1 MAAASRP
8 FAAPGPLLRALIARA
23 PALLKL
29 GRRDE
34 AAAVEERV
42 VALAAGR
49 APVLFQYAS
58 ALQAAGRPAEAVPA
72 YARVVEVDARLPA
85 AWANLSK
92 ALLDTR
98 QLDSALQAAD
108 IAVEVDPGFARGHAQ
123 RGVVLRELGRV
134 ADALEALEK
143 AASLAPDDPAVLT
156 NRGTCRLLLGDLP
169 GGFADHEHRWRIEP
183 TRSEAQRFRAPLWL
197 GREPLDGKTILLHA
211 EQGFGDTLH
220 FCRYAALAAAEG
232 ARVALQAPRPLLPLL
247 QGLDGV
253 AHLVSDFD
261 PLPPFDLHC
270 PLMSLPLAFGT
281 TLDAIPG
288 PTAYLQPP
296 PDRVAA
302 WRERLGEA
310 KGPRIGIAWFGKP
323 THVSDAARSIALARF
338 VDALPQGAE
347 IVSLHDRTRLGDP
360 MTAYPIRRFEGEL
373 RDFADTAALASQLD
387 LVISVDTSVAHLAAA
402 IGRPTF
408 VLLPFAPDWRWLL
421 DRGDSP
427 WYPAARLFRQ
437 PALGDWDSLLPVV
450 RREAAAFLAG

>member
-1 MAAASRP
+1 
-8 FAAPGPLLRALIARA
+8 LLR
-23 PALLKL
+23 L

-34 AAAVEERV
+34 AAAVEQRV
-42 VALAAGR
+42 IAMAAGR
-49 APVLFQYAS
+49 APVLFAYAT
-58 ALQAAGRPAEAVPA
+58 ALQAGGRAAEAVAA
-72 YARVVEVDARLPA
+72 YARVMEADARLPA

-134 ADALEALEK
+134 ADALEALER

-156 NRGTCRLLLGDLP
+156 NRGTCRLLMGDLP

-197 GREPLDGKTILLHA
+197 GREPLEGKTILLHA
-211 EQGFGDTLH
+211 EQGFGDTLQ
-220 FCRYAALAAAEG
+220 FCRYASLAAERG
-232 ARVALQAPRPLLPLL
+232 ARVALEAPRPLVPLL

-253 AHLVSDFD
+253 AQLVADVD

-281 TLDAIPG
+281 TLDTIPA
-288 PTAYLQPP
+288 PTAYLQAP

-323 THVSDAARSIALARF
+323 THVSDAARSVALARF
-338 VDALPQGAE
+338 LEALPDGAE
-347 IVSLHDRTRLGDP
+347 IVSLHDRIRRRDAEALATQP
-360 MTAYPIRRFEGEL
+360 QIRRFESEL
-373 RDFADTAALASQLD
+373 RDFVDTAALASQLD

-421 DRGDSP
+421 DRADSP
-427 WYPAARLFRQ
+427 WYPTARLFRQ
-437 PALGDWDSLLPVV
+437 PALGDWDGLLPVV
-450 RREAAAFLAG
+450 RREAAAFLAR